1 MSADRVNRED
11 RSELVEL
18 EITNVAHGGVMVA
31 RLEGRVVFVAD
42 AIPGERVLARIVD
55 DAKASFWRAD
65 TVEVLEASPDRRAH
79 VWDAASLSR
88 APSERAG
95 GAEFGHIALERQRAL
110 KGEVLTDALRRMG
123 GLDRVVEVEPIGAD
137 RGDVNVDV
145 DVDGRASGGGRG
157 AGGSWGGAGGSGGGA
172 TDGASGAGSD
182 RGAGLGSSGGGAGF
196 GSSEGDAGLG
206 SSDDGR
212 GPADRAPGTRWR
224 TRVRL
229 HVGPDGR
236 VGPYAARS
244 HTVVPVDDLPLA
256 TEAIEEAAALACRL
270 DDAVAVD
277 LVETSSGEVRVT
289 RVREEFSKTGK
300 RSSSGAG
307 KRRGDASRAG
317 ARAGRGGGPGGGG
330 PGVGGAGRGG
340 STGGR
345 GVASGAEDARAVS
358 GGDSAGRIEKPATI
372 VERVGEREF
381 RLAENGF
388 WQVHRDA
395 ARTLSEVVSAQT
407 RADLFDPRAANHD
420 LYGGVGL
427 LAAAIGDRFGAATR
441 ITSVESDSA
450 ATDYASE
457 NLAEWIGARAVTAR
471 VDRYLADLERQA
483 SAEDRRRLAAATM
496 VIDPPRSGA
505 GKQVVGSLTRL
516 EVAQVVYVACD
527 PVAFARDVAL
537 FREAGYELDSLRA
550 FDLFPHTH
558 HVESV
563 GVLVK
568 S

>member
-18 EITNVAHGGVMVA
+18 EINNVAHGGVMVA

-88 APSERAG
+88 EPSERAG

-123 GLDRVVEVEPIGAD
+123 GIDRVVEVEPIGAD
-137 RGDVNVDV
+137 RGDVD
-145 DVDGRASGGGRG
+145 
-157 AGGSWGGAGGSGGGA
+157 GGAGAGAGIGSRA
-172 TDGASGAGSD
+172 ADGASGAGPG
-182 RGAGLGSSGGGAGF
+182 RGAGLGSSRGGAGLGSSDPGAGF
-196 GSSEGDAGLG
+196 GFSGGDAGLG
-206 SSDDGR
+206 SSDDGAGLAPSER
-212 GPADRAPGTRWR
+212 VPGTRWR

-256 TEAIEEAAALACRL
+256 TEAIEEAAALARRL

-307 KRRGDASRAG
+307 KRRGEAGGGG
-317 ARAGRGGGPGGGG
+317 ARTGRGGGPGG
-330 PGVGGAGRGG
+330 GGAGRGG
-340 STGGR
+340 STGGW
-345 GVASGAEDARAVS
+345 GAASGVEDVRAVS
-358 GGDSAGRIEKPATI
+358 GGGSAGRIEKPATI

-550 FDLFPHTH
+550 YDLFPHTH